1 MQWGTA
7 VEGITSFNRSDCY
20 RLIAP
25 LRNSEVELD
34 NTARARAYVSLRQT
48 INDLTVVA
56 GDDTNPSG
64 FTLLAILRN
73 EMYFLPDFLAHYRSL
88 GVERVVFLNDRS
100 IDGSLEYL
108 AQQKDTIVVE
118 SVRTYGEKLQI
129 PAHLSSLIDN
139 PRILYFWRGMLH
151 DMFASGRWALQVD
164 LDEFIWLPHG
174 ITFQDLVRRLEG
186 EGKRSVWG
194 VMLDVY
200 PETIEQLRAQEKDAR
215 IDLTATWY
223 FDGERHLK
231 LRGNRTPKVIHP
243 GARARLYH
251 QYGIDELHTAIGRK
265 QQSMINS
272 SMRKI
277 GLIRK
282 PAKYNAISKPIM
294 LKWEQ
299 NAYFSSS
306 HKSNLPT
313 SPEYLIPIQHF
324 RFVGDIFRRMETGLR
339 ERSYYN
345 NSADHRLLKELLR
358 AMTVRNGSFLYRN
371 SLQLR
376 RFADFSNSGNTVG
389 L

>member
-1 MQWGTA
+1 M
-7 VEGITSFNRSDCY
+7 
-20 RLIAP
+20 
-25 LRNSEVELD
+25 D
-34 NTARARAYVSLRQT
+34 NTARAQAYVSLRQT

-88 GVERVVFLNDRS
+88 GVERFVFLNDRS

-164 LDEFIWLPHG
+164 LDEFIWLPYG

-200 PETIEQLRAQEKDAR
+200 PETIEQLRAQEKDDR
-215 IDLTATWY
+215 INLTSTWY
-223 FDGERHLK
+223 FDGEQHLR
-231 LRGNRTPKVIHP
+231 LRGNRTPRIVHP

-251 QYGIDELHTAIGRK
+251 QYGIDELYTVSRRKPQNAIK
-265 QQSMINS
+265 A

-277 GLIRK
+277 GLIRR
-282 PAKYNAISKPIM
+282 PEKYNAISKPIM

-306 HKSNLPT
+306 HKSNLPA
-313 SPEYLIPIQHF
+313 SPNYLIPIQHF
-324 RFVGDIFRRMETGLR
+324 RFVGDIFRRIEIGLT

-345 NSADHRLLKELLR
+345 SSADHNLSKELLR
-358 AMTVRNGSFLYRN
+358 IMVVRNGSFLYRN
-371 SLQLR
+371 SLPLR
-376 RFADFSNSGNTVG
+376 RFADLYNSGNAVG